1 MRRALRHHTGE
12 EWEREEAPDLLS
24 AEGKLEVAAGS
35 APGGGRGPSG
45 VTERG
50 GLLRLP
56 LLGAA
61 PHRRRAVLWLHVA
74 AAA

>member
-1 MRRALRHHTGE
+1 LRHHTGE

-24 AEGKLEVAAGS
+24 AEGKPTGS